1 MPFVVQ
7 SIEVEATTPP
17 QQEGRLSREVPVA
30 TVVIVILGGAG
41 IAFMIRF
48 FVALC
53 RDEKTSWSCYVVSI
67 GREEDAR
74 AGHRDAQILPF
85 ERTAGGKEVILQ
97 RRIARVRLPI
107 PGAGE
112 DNWRATT
119 AG

>member
-1 MPFVVQ
+1 VA
-7 SIEVEATTPP
+7 IATI
-17 QQEGRLSREVPVA
+17 
-30 TVVIVILGGAG
+30 IVLGGAG

-67 GREEDAR
+67 GHVEDAK
-74 AGHRDAQILPF
+74 AEHREAQILPF
-85 ERTAGGKEVILQ
+85 ERTSGGKEVILQ
-97 RRIARVRLPI
+97 RRVGRVQLPI

-112 DNWRATT
+112 DNRRATT